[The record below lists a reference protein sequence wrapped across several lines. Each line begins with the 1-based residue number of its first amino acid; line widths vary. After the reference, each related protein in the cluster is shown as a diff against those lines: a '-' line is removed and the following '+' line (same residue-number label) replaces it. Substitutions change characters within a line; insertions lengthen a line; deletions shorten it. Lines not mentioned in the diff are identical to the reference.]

1 MAKKQVKGEAA
12 FDAFVELI
20 DPIFEVSQDP
30 ELTRLV
36 QEEHVSTLQWLAAA
50 VRLHKETFMR
60 LLSLLTGEDAS
71 NMDFMA
77 VYRGA
82 STLMGNR
89 DLMYLFLPRSQSKA
103 TSGSVSV
110 NTEESSE

>member
-30 ELTRLV
+30 ELIRLV
-36 QEEHVSTLQWLAAA
+36 QEEHVTTLKWLAAA
-50 VRLHKETFMR
+50 VKRHKETFMQT
-60 LLSLLTGEDAS
+60 LELLTGQKAED
-71 NMDFMA
+71 MDFLS

-82 STLMGNR
+82 SELLANG
-89 DLMYLFLPRSQSKA
+89 DLLYLFLPRSQKKA
-103 TSGSVSV
+103 TSGSVSE
-110 NTEESSE
+110 NTEASDK

>member
-20 DPIFEVSQDP
+20 DPIFEISQDP
-30 ELTRLV
+30 ELVRLV

-50 VRLHKETFMR
+50 VRLHKETFMK

-82 STLMGNR
+82 SELLGNR
-89 DLMYLFLPRSQSKA
+89 SLMYLFLPRSQNKA
-103 TSGSVSV
+103 TSGSVSA
-110 NTEESSE
+110 NTGEQSE